1 MAPESQPIEPGV
13 WSSPGVAASGF
24 PWGDLVQRKIAA
36 IEEDRAA
43 RLQLI
48 LELEAKNSDLEREL
62 ASLRDHVI
70 GSGRTRDALVREVL
84 AYRQEALL
92 PTWKRIY
99 RRLVGRLPDP
109 APLAEA
115 AATPSA
121 VPAPAAPA
129 TAAPSEVPETATF
142 RAMSTDRALWRIGR
156 RGLEVGTVID
166 VGASNG
172 MWSAVC
178 ERHLPKASYLLV
190 EAQQCHE
197 QALTQYCAARPN
209 AAFAL
214 AAAGPADGTLW
225 FDEGDPFSG
234 LASTTQRPGMRRQLP
249 AISIDAEV
257 ARRGLPGPYL
267 LKLDVHG
274 FEVPILEGAT
284 ETLRRASLVVIECY
298 VFRLLDTSLLFDEMV
313 RHMRERG
320 FGVIDASEPLW
331 RDRDAS
337 LWQFD
342 LFFVPLS
349 RSEFASNTWS

>member
-1 MAPESQPIEPGV
+1 MAPESQPIEPGT
-13 WSSPGVAASGF
+13 WSSPGIAASGF
-24 PWGDLVQRKIAA
+24 PWNELVQRKIAA
-36 IEEDRAA
+36 LEEDRAE
-43 RLQLI
+43 RLRLI
-48 LELEAKNSDLEREL
+48 LELEAKNSELVREVTE
-62 ASLRDHVI
+62 LREKVI
-70 GSGRTRDALVREVL
+70 GAGATRDALVHEVL
-84 AYRQEALL
+84 AYRREAML
-92 PTWKRIY
+92 PAWKRVY
-99 RRLVGRLPDP
+99 RRLVGRLPEP
-109 APLAEA
+109 APLPQAP
-115 AATPSA
+115 ATTSDA
-121 VPAPAAPA
+121 PAPAPPPA
-129 TAAPSEVPETATF
+129 NAAEVPETTTF

-156 RGLEVGTVID
+156 RGLDVGTVID

-178 ERHLPKASYLLV
+178 ERHLPKANYLLV

-197 QALTQYCAARPN
+197 EALRQYCAARHN
-209 AAFAL
+209 AAFVL
-214 AAAGPADGTLW
+214 AAAGPTDGTLW

-249 AISIDAEV
+249 AISIDSEI
-257 ARRGLPGPYL
+257 ARRGLGGPYL

-274 FEVPILEGAT
+274 FEVPILEGAV

-298 VFRLLDTSLLFDEMV
+298 VFRLLDNSLLFDEMV
-313 RHMRERG
+313 RYMRERG

-349 RSEFASNTWS
+349 RREFASNTWS